1 MRARLRGWLLVF
13 CGGVALGL
21 PAAVMAGEPANGF
34 RYVQPGV
41 LREMIR
47 SGQVTFLDVREPDEF
62 AAGHLPDARNIPYD
76 AVGSLAPE
84 LPHDT
89 PIVLYCIHSAHRAQ
103 AAART
108 LAGLGFDNLF
118 VLEGGI
124 VAWQAGGQTILAS
137 DPGRAPTILPK
148 GERCAA
154 LEKAGQ

>member
-1 MRARLRGWLLVF
+1 MIPSWKRWLLVLL
-13 CGGVALGL
+13 GGVAAGFAV
-21 PAAVMAGEPANGF
+21 PAAEPESGF
-34 RYVQPGV
+34 RYVQPAGLPEM
-41 LREMIR
+41 LRAGE
-47 SGQVTFLDVREPDEF
+47 VTFLDVRDPDEF
-62 AAGHLPDARNIPYD
+62 VAGHLPEARNIPYD
-76 AVGSLAPE
+76 AVASLAPE
-84 LPHDT
+84 LPRKT

-118 VLEGGI
+118 VLDGGI

-148 GERCAA
+148 GERCIA